1 MIRKVE
7 TGFSGRPDRA
17 RKRDE
22 IIIRPNRMVIEEM
35 EGVAGT
41 VAPADGSFRGAGQK
55 PAPFS
60 YLPAE

>member
-7 TGFSGRPDRA
+7 TGFSGRTRLAKEMRSSSDS
-17 RKRDE
+17 
-22 IIIRPNRMVIEEM
+22 NRMVIEEM

-55 PAPFS
+55 LAPFS

>member
-7 TGFSGRPDRA
+7 TGFSGRTGLAKEMRSSSDP
-17 RKRDE
+17 
-22 IIIRPNRMVIEEM
+22 RMVIEEM

-55 PAPFS
+55 LAPFS